1 MPTVPIAERLAV
13 YGLKEPP
20 KGQVRALRLRRGQR
34 LELNRRRPPA
44 GARFELARPRTLA
57 ELKLMVGV
65 PDRAFRRPK
74 RPAEFNLPGVT
85 AQGLASLEVGQR
97 LNFQKAIR
105 TFVYSHTAT
114 VAVND
119 RKMIE
124 DVMTLK
130 PQFSFV
136 ALFQFADVFVASGA
150 TLVVEPGAVLF
161 ANNITVE
168 QGGAITFGD
177 YCKIDCNSFTGL

>member
-1 MPTVPIAERLAV
+1 MPTVTLAERLAV

-20 KGQVRALRLRRGQR
+20 KGQVRTLRLRRGQR
-34 LELNRRRPPA
+34 LELNRQRPPA

-74 RPAEFNLPGVT
+74 RPAEFNLTGVT
-85 AQGLASLEVGQR
+85 PQGLASLEVEQR

-105 TFVYSHTAT
+105 TFVFSHTAN
-114 VAVND
+114 VSEND

-124 DVMTLK
+124 VVQNSK
-130 PQFSFV
+130 PQFSLV
-136 ALFQFADVFVASGA
+136 PVFQFADVVVASGA
-150 TLVVEPGAVLF
+150 TLAVETGAVLF

-168 QGGAITFGD
+168 QGGVITFGG